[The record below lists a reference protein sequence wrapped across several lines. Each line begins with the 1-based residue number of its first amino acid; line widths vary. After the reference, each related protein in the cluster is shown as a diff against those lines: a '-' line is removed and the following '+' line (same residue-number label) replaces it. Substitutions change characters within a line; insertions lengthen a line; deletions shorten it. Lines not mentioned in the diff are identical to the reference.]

1 MRCGAASTWRAL
13 PEPQFRQVVE
23 ILLANGFEEI
33 RQGATSHRRLR
44 GEVDGQVALVTVA
57 YHRLSDEPT
66 ANTLQS
72 IIRQSRLP
80 KRAFRR

>member
-1 MRCGAASTWRAL
+1 MPRLTLS
-13 PEPQFRQVVE
+13 FRQVVE
-23 ILLANGFEEI
+23 ILLEHGFVEV
-33 RQGATSHRRLR
+33 RQGATSHRRFR

-57 YHRLSDEPT
+57 HHRLSDDPT

-80 KRAFRR
+80 KRSFRR